1 MAQYNGYRIV
11 NHNSYEAFKD
21 ATINSGWNV
30 DYSYGN
36 QCWDLCSLCYYQY
49 GDTLY
54 TGPQQRAKECWTVS
68 KTRNEQ
74 NPFYAVEGKENIKRG
89 DIIVLDGTSSH
100 PTGHICFADEDYNGT
115 NDLRTFGQTPS
126 LHGINGNA
134 SVDVMSINLFLGI
147 FRNRDW
153 YVPPPPPEPTEKKR
167 KFPWAIAW
175 NHWDGFK
182 RQRNML

>member
-1 MAQYNGYRIV
+1 MAQHNGYSIV
-11 NHNSYEAFKD
+11 AHQSYDAFKQ

-30 DYSYGN
+30 DFAYGN

-54 TGPQQRAKECWTVS
+54 TGPQGRAKECWTVS

-74 NPFYAVEGKENIKRG
+74 SPFYAVEGKENIKRG
-89 DIIVLDGTSSH
+89 DIIVLDGTSSY

-115 NDLRTFGQTPS
+115 NRLRTFGQTPS

-134 SVDVMSINLFLGI
+134 SVDELGISLFLGI

-182 RQRNML
+182 R

>member
-1 MAQYNGYRIV
+1 MAQVNGYV
-11 NHNSYEAFKD
+11 SVPHNSYEVWKLN
-21 ATINSGWNV
+21 TLGNGYNV
-30 DYSYGN
+30 DFSYGN

-54 TGPQQRAKECWTVS
+54 TGPQARAKECWTVS
-68 KTRNEQ
+68 KNRNQ
-74 NPFYAVEGKENIKRG
+74 QPPFYAVEGKENIKKG

-115 NDLRTFGQTPS
+115 NSLRTFGQTPS

-134 SVDVMSINLFLGI
+134 SVDVLDISLFLGI
-147 FRNRDW
+147 FRNSDW
-153 YVPPPPPEPTEKKR
+153 YTPPTPPAPTEEKKR

-182 RQRNML
+182 H